1 METLIVVNQ
10 SGRALEATATCGQC
24 GAELPGQRRE
34 AGQAVHTIFPVREHL
49 GHPEGSLGRSL
60 TVTLHASERDA
71 RQAADEP
78 RAEDDTLT
86 QAVEI
91 SVAPDVWDL
100 LEQGGEAL
108 RKTAGR
114 EVRGIFLGYLLTAGL
129 VRLRQCIRQTGS
141 FGAGMQALLEEV
153 VDSGEVR

>member
-1 METLIVVNQ
+1 MDTLIVVND

-24 GAELPGQRRE
+24 GAPLPAERRE
-34 AGQAVHTIFPVREHL
+34 IGQAVHTLFAVQDHLTHPASPV
-49 GHPEGSLGRSL
+49 GRSV
-60 TVTLHASERDA
+60 TVTLRAPERDA
-71 RQAADEP
+71 RPA
-78 RAEDDTLT
+78 AEDGGTGGEAVT
-86 QAVEI
+86 RPVEI

-100 LEQGGEAL
+100 LEQGGAAL
-108 RKTAGR
+108 RRTAGR

-141 FGAGMQALLEEV
+141 FGEGMQALLEEV